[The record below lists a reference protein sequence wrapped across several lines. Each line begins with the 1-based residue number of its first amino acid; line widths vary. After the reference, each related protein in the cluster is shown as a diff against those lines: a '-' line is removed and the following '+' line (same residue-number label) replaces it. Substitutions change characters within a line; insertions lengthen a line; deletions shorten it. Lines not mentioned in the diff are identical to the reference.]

1 MSDRGN
7 REPSTK
13 NALGFQKQIVQRDS
27 AVNLRSVA
35 LPSSGTQGQYGTH
48 QSDEGWCEL
57 IAQMERD
64 AFHRMKNQSPIS
76 LRNLYSLVT
85 KN

>member
-1 MSDRGN
+1 MSDSGN
-7 REPSTK
+7 RESSTK
-13 NALGFQKQIVQRDS
+13 NALCFLVQRDS
-27 AVNLRSVA
+27 AANLRSVSQ
-35 LPSSGTQGQYGTH
+35 PSSGTQEQYGTH

-76 LRNLYSLVT
+76 LKNLYSLFT